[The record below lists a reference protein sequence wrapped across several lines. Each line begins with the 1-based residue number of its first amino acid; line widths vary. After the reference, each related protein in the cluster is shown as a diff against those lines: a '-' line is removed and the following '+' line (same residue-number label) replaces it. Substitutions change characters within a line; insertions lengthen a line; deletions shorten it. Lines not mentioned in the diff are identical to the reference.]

1 MSTTTTSR
9 STDSTGATASP
20 SQRHRGRRGGRS
32 ALTQERHRQAW
43 EERRRDAQ
51 QLATRDAKLRLR
63 RGGRDSAVRDALAA
77 LAHASA
83 DPWHSECRQLAEAAD
98 SGRTETVTAAAG
110 RGARK
115 AAGDAVRGGAYGPDA
130 DIAIAVATAFKV
142 IQFAPGCHVKVCQ
155 QRKHEQQRR
164 TVHALA
170 SRDASMRLRLQGARD
185 AVRDA
190 AGALAHPSAE
200 PWQPLREQLAAAART
215 GSETAVGKA
224 AQDATTKAVRD
235 ATSSRRGAP
244 DRDLAVA
251 VATAYRVIQFA
262 PRCLLEL
269 YSCERTRSPRAR
281 TAAAGA

>member
-1 MSTTTTSR
+1 MSTATTSR
-9 STDSTGATASP
+9 SSDQTGLTESRP
-20 SQRHRGRRGGRS
+20 HTHRGRRGGRS
-32 ALTQERHRQAW
+32 TTTQDRHRQAW
-43 EERRRDAQ
+43 EERRRTAQ
-51 QLATRDAKLRLR
+51 QLATRDAKQRLR
-63 RGGRDSAVRDALAA
+63 RHGRDSAVRDAIAA
-77 LAHASA
+77 LAHPSA
-83 DPWHSECRQLAEAAD
+83 EPWLAERRQLAEAAD
-98 SGRTETVTAAAG
+98 SGRTESVTAAAG

-115 AAGDAVRGGAYGPDA
+115 AAGDATRGGAYGPDPDVA
-130 DIAIAVATAFKV
+130 SAVATAFKV
-142 IQFAPGCHVKVCQ
+142 IQFAPGCHIKVCQ
-155 QRKHEQQRR
+155 QRKREQQRR

-190 AGALAHPSAE
+190 TGALAHPSAE

-215 GSETAVGKA
+215 GDERAVVRA

-235 ATSSRRGAP
+235 ATSSRHAAP

-269 YSCERTRSPRAR
+269 YSRERSRTPRAR
-281 TAAAGA
+281 TAAATA